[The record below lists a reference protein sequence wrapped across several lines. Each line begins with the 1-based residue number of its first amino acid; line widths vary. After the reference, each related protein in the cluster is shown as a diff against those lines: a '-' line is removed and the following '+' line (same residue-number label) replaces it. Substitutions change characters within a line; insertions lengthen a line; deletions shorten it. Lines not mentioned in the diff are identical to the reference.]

1 MNFFRNNS
9 IYKNSNLITYTV
21 DTAIDNN
28 LSIYIQNGEI
38 AVSAPW
44 YLSKKQIQQKVL
56 EKREWILNKLM
67 ESEIKKEKYFKNI
80 LIFGQIYEINILF
93 KYIKSPEVNLK
104 KQTIEII
111 LPYGYRNKDI
121 TNIMNLIINKIY
133 MSIANE
139 KIDLI
144 LEKIRLM
151 MDIAPDNIE
160 LKHSKTI
167 LGKCLDNNTIII
179 NPKIFQYQNEIIEY
193 ILIHEFCHLKYKN
206 HTKSFYNMLKK
217 YVPNYENLSKNIP
230 YSY

>member
-104 KQTIEII
+104 KQTIEIV

-167 LGKCLDNNTIII
+167 LAKCLDNNIIII

>member
-167 LGKCLDNNTIII
+167 LAKCLDNNIIII